1 MVTSGIIPLSE
12 EEVAAR
18 RYRTDV
24 GEVLYIDGY
33 VHTAIFTKTKE
44 GNRKVK
50 LAVFLPLLHY

>member
-1 MVTSGIIPLSE
+1 MTSGIIPLSE

-24 GEVLYIDGY
+24 GEVLYVDGY

-44 GNRKVK
+44 GNRKVRSS
-50 LAVFLPLLHY
+50 VLLLV